1 MRFAVALACLMLP
14 WAVAP
19 SPAGAG
25 TLTPCFTPGQD
36 CTAAIVAEITS
47 AKTMLLVQAYSFTST
62 PIIEAIAH
70 ANERGVDVRVIL
82 DASNDTDKYSGAT
95 YLLNHGITPLIDY
108 KPAIAHNKVMVI
120 DGRDVITGSFNFT
133 KAAQS
138 NNAENVLFV
147 RDEPT
152 LAKAYADNWQKR
164 AAASR
169 VYTVPQGKQP
179 AKF

>member
-1 MRFAVALACLMLP
+1 MRFALPLALTALAWTLSGP
-14 WAVAP
+14 VE
-19 SPAGAG
+19 AGS
-25 TLTPCFTPGQD
+25 LTPCFTPGQD
-36 CTAAIVAEITS
+36 CTSAIVAEIGS
-47 AKTMLLVQAYSFTST
+47 AKSSLLVQAYSFTST
-62 PIIEAIAH
+62 PIIEAIAG
-70 ANERGVDVRVIL
+70 AKQRGVDVRVIL
-82 DASNDTDKYSGAT
+82 DASNDTDKYNGAT
-95 YLLNHGITPLIDY
+95 YLLNHGIQPLIDY

-147 RDEPT
+147 RDEPA
-152 LAKAYADNWQKR
+152 LAKSYIDNWQKR

-169 VYTVPQGKQP
+169 PYNGPQGKQA

>member
-1 MRFAVALACLMLP
+1 MRFALPLALTLLA
-14 WAVAP
+14 WASAP
-19 SPAGAG
+19 VEAG

-36 CTAAIVAEITS
+36 CTGAIVAEIAG
-47 AKTMLLVQAYSFTST
+47 AKSSLLVQAYSFTSA
-62 PIIEAIAH
+62 PIIEAIAS
-70 ANERGVDVRVIL
+70 AKERGVDVRVIL

-95 YLLNHGITPLIDY
+95 YLLNHGIQPLIDY

-147 RDEPT
+147 RDEPA

-169 VYTVPQGKQP
+169 RYTGPQGKQA